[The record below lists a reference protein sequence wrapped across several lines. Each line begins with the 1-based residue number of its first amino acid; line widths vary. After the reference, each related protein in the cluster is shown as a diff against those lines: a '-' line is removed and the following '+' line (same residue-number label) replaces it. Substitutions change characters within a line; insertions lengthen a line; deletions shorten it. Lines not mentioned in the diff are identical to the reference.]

1 MGLVLVEPTDFWG
14 TETWSALAAAH
25 DAGKASIGFSTM
37 LLQDSVALDWLHT
50 SLTNQDYKA
59 VGSWYTGATTI
70 TAAPVGNWSTNSVTA
85 VAPITFSIPQF
96 AIPTDRA
103 ADSAW
108 GIRFS
113 AATPLSFC
121 DLPLLNAGSNGT
133 IGQPIGALGPWY
145 QSHGQP
151 AAQPGL
157 PFVTITLPTRREVGV
172 MVCTSHWR
180 LPLADFAQEV
190 VEALFRT
197 FRKPLLRKLR
207 RVRARRRS
215 RSDRARN
222 LHFLRPNMISF
233 ILILLAACRCFGHR
247 EEPGDHTLPALM
259 PISVVIGEAA
269 SSV

>member
-1 MGLVLVEPTDFWG
+1 VAVGLVLFEPTDFRE
-14 TETWSALAAAH
+14 TETWSALATAH
-25 DAGKASIGFSTM
+25 DAGKASIGFSSM
-37 LLQDSVALDWLHT
+37 LLQDDMALDWLHT

-70 TAAPVGNWSTNSVTA
+70 TAAPIGNWSTNSVTE
-85 VAPITFSIPQF
+85 VAPIMFSIPQF

-108 GIRFS
+108 GIGFS
-113 AATPLSFC
+113 AASPLSFC
-121 DLPLLNAGSNGT
+121 DLPLLNAGTNAA
-133 IGQPIGALGPWY
+133 IGQPISALGPWH
-145 QSHGQP
+145 QSNGQP

-157 PFVTITLPTRREVGV
+157 PFVTITLPTRR
-172 MVCTSHWR
+172 TSHWR
-180 LPLADFAQEV
+180 LPLADFVQEV

-215 RSDRARN
+215 GSDRTRN

-233 ILILLAACRCFGHR
+233 ILILLAACRRFGHR